1 MRDTGLT
8 FPELMLVGSTRAML
22 GAGLALLLSN
32 RLSRDAR
39 RGAGWALVIVG
50 IVTSIPLGITLV
62 RKSRSLKQA
71 A

>member
-1 MRDTGLT
+1 MTDKGLT
-8 FPELMLVGSTRAML
+8 FPEIMLVGSTRGML

-39 RGAGWALVIVG
+39 KGAGWALVLVG
-50 IVTSIPLGITLV
+50 VVTSIPLGIMLT
-62 RKSRSLKQA
+62 RKSRPLRLA

>member
-1 MRDTGLT
+1 
-8 FPELMLVGSTRAML
+8 MLVGSTRAML